1 VTAGRRLRPLAPD
14 QLDNEQLAVF
24 EAIAHGPRS
33 RGKQA
38 QPLTDGDG
46 ALVGPF
52 NAMLLSGPVGMA
64 VQGLGS
70 ALRFGTALTDR
81 ERELAILLVAADWQ
95 SAFERTAHEALGR
108 TAGLSE
114 EEIATLAT
122 GTAPPLSDERE
133 LALVIFVQQLLAARN
148 IDDAGYVAA
157 VKALGE
163 RCVYELVTI
172 VGHYSTLALHLRV
185 FNGESPGATTPRR

>member
-1 VTAGRRLRPLAPD
+1 VTARRRLRPLTPD
-14 QLDNEQLAVF
+14 QLDDDQLAVF
-24 EAIAHGPRS
+24 EAIANGPRS

-70 ALRFGTALTDR
+70 ALRFGTALSDR
-81 ERELAILLVAADWQ
+81 ERELAILMVAADWQ
-95 SAFERTAHEALGR
+95 SAFERMAHEALGR
-108 TAGLSE
+108 TAGLTE
-114 EEIATLAT
+114 EEVATLAN
-122 GTAPPLSDERE
+122 GAAPLLSDGRER
-133 LALVIFVQQLLAARN
+133 AVVTFVQQLLAMRN
-148 IDDAGYVAA
+148 TDDTGYSAA
-157 VKALGE
+157 ISALGE

-172 VGHYSTLALHLRV
+172 VGHYGTLALHLRV
-185 FNGESPGATTPRR
+185 FDGESPGSTTPRR

>member
-1 VTAGRRLRPLAPD
+1 MNADRRLRPLTPD
-14 QLDNEQLAVF
+14 QLDDEQLAVF
-24 EAIAHGPRS
+24 EAIANGARS

-70 ALRFGTALTDR
+70 ALRFGTALSDR

-95 SAFERTAHEALGR
+95 SAFEREAHEALGR
-108 TAGLSE
+108 TAGLTDY
-114 EEIATLAT
+114 EIATLAT
-122 GTAPPLSDERE
+122 GAAPPLSDARE
-133 LALVIFVQQLLAARN
+133 HALAIFVQQLLATRN
-148 IDDAGYVAA
+148 TDDASYVSA
-157 VKALGE
+157 VEALGE
-163 RCVYELVTI
+163 RSVYELVTI
-172 VGHYSTLALHLRV
+172 VGHYGTLALHLRV

>member
-1 VTAGRRLRPLAPD
+1 VTARRRLRPLTPD
-14 QLDNEQLAVF
+14 QLDDEQIAVF
-24 EAIAHGPRS
+24 EAIARGPRS
-33 RGKQA
+33 RGRQA

-95 SAFERTAHEALGR
+95 SEFERTAHEALGR
-108 TAGLSE
+108 TAGLTE

-122 GTAPPLSDERE
+122 GTAPPLSDARE
-133 LALVIFVQQLLAARN
+133 HALVNFVQQLLATRN
-148 IDDAGYVAA
+148 TDDVGYATA
-157 VKALGE
+157 VSTLGE